1 MQWNSEAITPGE
13 IDALR
18 LAAAQAWADD
28 TRYPRWAKD
37 SSVGGGQCYVTA
49 VWLKE
54 RLGGYVG
61 KKNGHF
67 AWLSPDHSYILDVT
81 GNHSGVP
88 TYTDND
94 GYKPYKVVSN
104 KRAATFSKRANL
116 IFNNLEGALR
126 VSADSLTGDAYP
138 GEGPEVQTL
147 QSPSYWH
154 DEPALDEADKN
165 LQEYNFFYANGSLE
179 ISPADIFNHDDLA
192 RHLNINNDH
201 KGPMA
206 SGAVTVVDNKAT
218 WDAYSNVDLKTLSR
232 VFKDYSD
239 QVGWKWGG
247 IKDVHGKVVSSTLEP
262 PKRATVLNYAWA
274 NNHLY
279 IGKTSHAVLA
289 LEADDSPLCGTIE
302 IVGKKARITPAYTV
316 ALPQLFEWA
325 NDQGIKL
332 YGSSNN
338 LVERNETME
347 IKDLG
352 VPDDNRPPANPVE
365 GEAEDDTT
373 IDSETELGVHKCPIC
388 DEIFPDWHLYNEHRR
403 DEHGESDAEIGEEDG
418 GFPELDMDVTN
429 PPHFTEQQPTTMPVT
444 AKSEAARV
452 DGPFD
457 KYARA
462 FEYDESKDRFYV
474 AYLHGSPVGYGVV
487 RDTELRMIYSAVKKQ
502 GVFSALENQIKKHYP
517 RLETYMAHDW
527 EPEVFRKRGWVNVDG
542 KKWVYQAASEPK
554 DVITDPI
561 PFIYDI
567 PADTVTVG
575 HPGQRTSDIPGK
587 FTPAGIV
594 EGMYEPG
601 GTVNITTMTTM
612 PYTVNHILT
621 LWYYQYPEFSVK
633 RVNLIDAEGKKTKLA
648 NGAL

>member
-1 MQWNSEAITPGE
+1 MQWNPEAITPGE

-28 TRYPRWAKD
+28 TRYPRWIKD

-49 VWLKE
+49 VWLKN
-54 RLGGYVG
+54 RLGGHVG

-67 AWLSPDHSYILDVT
+67 AWLSPDHSYTLDIT
-81 GNHSGVP
+81 GDHSGVP
-88 TYTDND
+88 VYASND

-104 KRAATFSKRANL
+104 KRTETFTKRANL

-126 VSADSLTGDAYP
+126 VSNDSLTGDAFP
-138 GEGPEVQTL
+138 GQEPQRLNDTEQ
-147 QSPSYWH
+147 QYWH
-154 DEPALDEADKN
+154 DEPALDEADKDI
-165 LQEYNFFYANGSLE
+165 QEYNFFYANGSLE
-179 ISPADIFNHDDLA
+179 ISPADTFNHDDLA
-192 RHLNINNDH
+192 RHLNIGNDH

-206 SGAVTVVDNKAT
+206 SGVVTVSGDEAI
-218 WDAYSNVDLKTLSR
+218 WDAHSNVDLKTLSR

-247 IKDVHGKVVSSTLEP
+247 IKDINGKVVSKTLIAP
-262 PKRATVLNYAWA
+262 QKPVVLNYAWA
-274 NNHLY
+274 NDHLY

-289 LEADDSPLCGTIE
+289 LEAKDTPLCGTIE
-302 IVGKKARITPAYTV
+302 IIGKKARITPAYTA

-325 NDQGIKL
+325 NDQNMKL

-347 IKDLG
+347 LKDLG
-352 VPDDNRPPANPVE
+352 VPNDKRPPSNPVE
-365 GEAEDDTT
+365 GEGEDDTT
-373 IDSETELGVHKCPIC
+373 INSETELGVHKCPIC
-388 DEIFPDWHLYNEHRR
+388 DEIFPDWHLYDEHRR
-403 DEHGESDAEIGEEDG
+403 DERGESDIEIEEHG
-418 GFPELDMDVTN
+418 KFPELDMDQTN
-429 PPHFTEQQPTTMPVT
+429 PPHFTEQQPLTMPVT
-444 AKSEAARV
+444 AQAEAARV
-452 DGPFD
+452 DGID

-462 FEYDESKDRFYV
+462 FGYSDDDQFYV
-474 AYLHGSPVGYGVV
+474 SYLHGSPVGYAVV
-487 RDTELRMIYSAVKKQ
+487 SNGKELKMVYSAVKQK
-502 GVFSALENQIKKHYP
+502 GVASLLCDQIENHY
-517 RLETYMAHDW
+517 RSLFTHLIHDW
-527 EPEVFRKRGWVNVDG
+527 EIPVMKKRGWVNIND
-542 KKWVYQAASEPK
+542 KKWVYEAAQEPK

-567 PADTVTVG
+567 PGDTITVG

-648 NGAL
+648 NGTL